1 MEPSSSPFK
10 MMSEDIGKIDLNGI
24 CNLSSRNF
32 TIHFL
37 CEFEEVNE
45 DTERYV
51 PDPGGFDEMS
61 LSVEV
66 VVYCNLDEVTGEMGT
81 AR

>member
-1 MEPSSSPFK
+1 MHLSP
-10 MMSEDIGKIDLNGI
+10 
-24 CNLSSRNF
+24 RNF

-37 CEFEEVNE
+37 CEFEKINE
-45 DTERYV
+45 DTERHV
-51 PDPGGFDEMS
+51 TDPGCFDEMC

-66 VVYCNLDEVTGEMGT
+66 VVYCNLNEVTGEMGA

>member
-1 MEPSSSPFK
+1 MLENKFKRDIHLSP
-10 MMSEDIGKIDLNGI
+10 
-24 CNLSSRNF
+24 RNF

-37 CEFEEVNE
+37 CEFEEINE

-51 PDPGGFDEMS
+51 PDPGGFDKMC

-66 VVYCNLDEVTGEMGT
+66 VVYCNLDEVTREMSA